1 LAQRERLAQ
10 EWASEGIPPVEEIFL
25 PDRAVSPD
33 FLRIWELMH
42 QERVLAVNLPDFLK
56 EFVPGERDVL
66 AMSRLLWPEGHRGA
80 ITPLEVVTRGL
91 DPILYE
97 DKDRLRRRSLAGVL
111 NISKSYPAIVKAA
124 WNLVFMQDG
133 LFRFILRK
141 IAAFFGGKPAAKP
154 EKEAEAK
161 ASAPSSAAQG
171 AASAA
176 SAPDPRAQK
185 MADLKKLK
193 TLAPALQNRE
203 QLVMDREKL
212 ASQWNIKLDG
222 EAARKTRQVVDDEVA
237 RLAIKIPLEQLSE
250 ENSAKV
256 ALYLIEKSGTLSQ
269 VTGSRYFNRY
279 LYLTALLRRS
289 DTLGR

>member
-1 LAQRERLAQ
+1 
-10 EWASEGIPPVEEIFL
+10 
-25 PDRAVSPD
+25 
-33 FLRIWELMH
+33 
-42 QERVLAVNLPDFLK
+42 
-56 EFVPGERDVL
+56 
-66 AMSRLLWPEGHRGA
+66 
-80 ITPLEVVTRGL
+80 VVTRGL

-141 IAAFFGGKPAAKP
+141 IAAFFGGRPAARP
-154 EKEAEAK
+154 EKEVVAK
-161 ASAPSSAAQG
+161 ASAPTSASG
-171 AASAA
+171 SASAA

-237 RLAIKIPLEQLSE
+237 RLALKIPLEQLSE